1 LTIVK
6 QMLDNCQVPGDG
18 KSTPMAWG
26 EYATG
31 HGGHAR
37 DAGESTERE
46 PGALAR
52 GGEGGQHRG
61 ITEHREVPD
70 ERLRPYGA

>member
-31 HGGHAR
+31 HGGHAERATSAEALSASRAALGAR
-37 DAGESTERE
+37 DG
-46 PGALAR
+46 
-52 GGEGGQHRG
+52 
-61 ITEHREVPD
+61 
-70 ERLRPYGA
+70 